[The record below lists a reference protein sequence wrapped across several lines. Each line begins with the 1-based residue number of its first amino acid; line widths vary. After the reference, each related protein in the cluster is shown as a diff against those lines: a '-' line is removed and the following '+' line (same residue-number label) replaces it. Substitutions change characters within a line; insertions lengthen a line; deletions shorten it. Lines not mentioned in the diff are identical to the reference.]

1 MAYLKIYGTN
11 GSQAGPEG
19 SNKPKLGTNTI
30 CYGIFNNKEV
40 VFLDAVSGLIK
51 ASKELLELEPEKIT
65 IVLSHF
71 HHDHIDGFLLAQ
83 MSYHT
88 PYGTKPNIYGP
99 PFIKEALK
107 KRFAPLVSPCSIKSL
122 INIESFNEIE
132 ENQELIIGDIFLRT
146 FTGGYH
152 PPSLDRKLKK
162 DQRSRLLNNHGVLGW
177 IVEVEGHRIAY
188 ATDMEFDYKK
198 INDKVVPISK
208 TERQRRINNYIT
220 AVYGSKILIADGQY
234 TEDEYTTQGKYHG
247 FGHSYPEQV
256 IGLALEAKVGKIII
270 SHHMPTR
277 TDKEIDDLETKL
289 RRKFSQIEINFAREG
304 DIIQI

>member
-11 GSQAGPEG
+11 GSQAGPES
-19 SNKPKLGTNTI
+19 SNKPKLGTNTV
-30 CYGIFNNKEV
+30 CYGIFKDKEV
-40 VFLDAVSGLIK
+40 VFLDAGSGLEK
-51 ASKELLELEPEKIT
+51 ASRELLELKPKQIT

-88 PYGTKPNIYGP
+88 SYGTKLNIYGP

-107 KRFAPLVSPCSIKSL
+107 QRFAPLVSPCTIESL
-122 INIESFNEIE
+122 VNIESLYEIE

-152 PPSLDRKLKK
+152 PPSIDRKLKK
-162 DQRSRLLNNHGVLGW
+162 DSRSRLLKNHGVLGW

-198 INDKVVPISK
+198 INDKIVQISK

-220 AVYGSKILIADGQY
+220 AIYGSKILIADGQY
-234 TEDEYTTQGKYHG
+234 NEEEYITQGKYHG
-247 FGHSYPEQV
+247 YGHSYPEQV
-256 IGLALEAKVGKIII
+256 IGLALEAKVDKIII

-277 TDKEIDDLETKL
+277 TDQEIDDLETKL
-289 RRKFSQIEINFAREG
+289 KDKFPKIDISFAREG
-304 DIIQI
+304 DVIQI